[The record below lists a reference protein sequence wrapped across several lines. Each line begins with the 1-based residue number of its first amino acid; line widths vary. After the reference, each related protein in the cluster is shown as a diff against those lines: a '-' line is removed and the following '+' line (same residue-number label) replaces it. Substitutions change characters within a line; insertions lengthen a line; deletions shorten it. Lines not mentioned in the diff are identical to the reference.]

1 MFRCDGA
8 ARPGPTRPRADP
20 APHLSVRSSA
30 NVSSHNF
37 HGNQS
42 YFRCC
47 VHVETRG
54 QALERGYF
62 LVATSPDEASRWVA
76 DLRALAA
83 LEDPAPAPSPAAE
96 PPAVKTSPVTPTLT
110 PPAVKTRPRSASKP
124 RTREPASS
132 SSRPSRFDV
141 AEDMREVLLSPG
153 LTAPPTP
160 VLITAPSRAF
170 ADASPADASP
180 SSASTGGSTPRS
192 ASASS
197 VRSGASRARS
207 ARAGSASG
215 SGSGSGSE
223 SRPAASGP
231 AAWFVG
237 SNARLASSFASVAE
251 EFSRSNDQARA
262 QMLRAS
268 EMTREAMDAKDDAMA
283 ATRRLL
289 EAEATVAREARGRA
303 DALQERLEEKAA
315 ALEKTRSDLARSA
328 KELAHAR
335 EALATQREESAR
347 AAAVER
353 EIRGSLAAAERRVE
367 ALAAER
373 TAAAAE
379 AHRLAAQLR
388 RDLEEAGERALRA
401 AADAQRAVEEERDK
415 VAVLEEE
422 LRRRRGIRALFA
434 KAPGRGKTPTPTG
447 GSRFT
452 GRIGDRASRG
462 VESSAR
468 GSAPGSASSASV
480 TEPLL
485 GNGGATPEVTP
496 AAAPRRLFE
505 HGTAPASPAE
515 VIDHLDSP
523 GAHGCRQM

>member
-1 MFRCDGA
+1 M
-8 ARPGPTRPRADP
+8 
-20 APHLSVRSSA
+20 
-30 NVSSHNF
+30 
-37 HGNQS
+37 
-42 YFRCC
+42 
-47 VHVETRG
+47 
-54 QALERGYF
+54 
-62 LVATSPDEASRWVA
+62 
-76 DLRALAA
+76 
-83 LEDPAPAPSPAAE
+83 
-96 PPAVKTSPVTPTLT
+96 
-110 PPAVKTRPRSASKP
+110 KTRPRSASKP

-170 ADASPADASP
+170 ADASPR
-180 SSASTGGSTPRS
+180 TPPRRRRQR
-192 ASASS
+192 A
-197 VRSGASRARS
+197 VRRPGRRRLPPFVRALRGRVPRAR
-207 ARAGSASG
+207 ARRPGLV
-215 SGSGSGSE
+215 SGSGSE

-251 EFSRSNDQARA
+251 EFSRSNDRARA
-262 QMLRAS
+262 QMLHAS

-303 DALQERLEEKAA
+303 DAPSERLEEKAA

-353 EIRGSLAAAERRVE
+353 ELRGASRRRNAAWRRSRRN
-367 ALAAER
+367 APRRRRRR
-373 TAAAAE
+373 TDSPRSSDAIS
-379 AHRLAAQLR
+379 
-388 RDLEEAGERALRA
+388 EEAGERALRA